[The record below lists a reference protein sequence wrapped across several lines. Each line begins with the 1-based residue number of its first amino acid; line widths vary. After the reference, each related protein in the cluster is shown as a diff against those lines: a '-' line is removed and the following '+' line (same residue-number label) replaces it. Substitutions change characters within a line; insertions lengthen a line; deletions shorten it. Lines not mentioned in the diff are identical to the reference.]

1 MILIKNLNKKYNN
14 EIIFKNFNLKINKNE
29 ITTIIGPSGSG
40 KTTFLKILSGIDK
53 NYNGD
58 IIGID
63 KRLISYIFQTPRLLP
78 WKTVYGNVL
87 FVNDDNKK
95 IESILKNVDLWDSRN
110 LFPKELSGGMKQR
123 VSIARAFNY
132 PSNILLMDEGFKGLD
147 YKLKNNLIKYFEKI
161 WKKNKKTVI
170 NVTHNIDEAL
180 LISDR
185 VIQFS
190 DSPVRILN
198 DIEINIKKEERF
210 ENEKLK
216 DIKSEFI
223 KENNGK
229 NL

>member
-1 MILIKNLNKKYNN
+1 MIKINNLNKKFKN
-14 EIIFKNFNLKINKNE
+14 EIIFKKFDLKIKKNE
-29 ITTIIGPSGSG
+29 ITTIIGPSGCG

-53 NYNGD
+53 KYNGD

-63 KRLISYIFQTPRLLP
+63 QSRISYIFQTPRLLP
-78 WKTVYGNVL
+78 WKTVYENVL

-95 IESILKNVDLWDSRN
+95 IESILRNVDLWDSKN

-132 PSNILLMDEGFKGLD
+132 HSNILLMDEGFKGLD
-147 YKLKNNLIKYFEKI
+147 YKLKNNLIQYFEKI

-170 NVTHNIDEAL
+170 NVTHNLDEAL

-185 VIQFS
+185 IIQFS
-190 DSPVRILN
+190 EKPVKVLN
-198 DIEINIKKEERF
+198 DIEINIKKEKRF
-210 ENEKLK
+210 KNKKLTKLK
-216 DIKSEFI
+216 NKFI

-229 NL
+229 DL